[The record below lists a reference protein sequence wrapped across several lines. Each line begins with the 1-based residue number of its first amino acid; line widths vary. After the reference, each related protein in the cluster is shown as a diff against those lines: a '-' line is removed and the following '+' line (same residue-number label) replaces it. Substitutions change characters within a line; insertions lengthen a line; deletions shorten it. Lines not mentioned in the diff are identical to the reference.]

1 MKKFNTIIFDMDG
14 TLLNTIGDIA
24 DSVNYILKKYGYSLR
39 TYEEIISFVGNGS
52 ERLMELSLPNGRN
65 NPNFEMYLEEYK
77 EYYLENNN
85 IKTSP
90 YEGIMEL
97 LKELSERNYKLAIVS
112 NKNDENIKSL
122 NKIYF
127 GDYIKTAIGQSKDV
141 KRKPAPDM
149 VYSVLYELNSDI
161 ENAVY
166 IGDSEVDIYTAKN
179 ANMHCVS
186 VCWGFRDKEYLKEQG
201 AEYLIDE
208 PYELL
213 EFLGEEHV
221 MKGATV

>member
-1 MKKFNTIIFDMDG
+1 MKKYNTIIFDMDG

-24 DSVNYILKKYGYSLR
+24 DSVNYILKKYGYPLR
-39 TYEEIISFVGNGS
+39 TFEEILSFVGNGS
-52 ERLMELSLPNGRN
+52 ERLMELSLPEGRN
-65 NPNFEMYLEEYK
+65 TSNFNKYLEEYK
-77 EYYLENNN
+77 IYYLENNN
-85 IKTSP
+85 NKTSP

-97 LKELSERNYKLAIVS
+97 LKELFEKNYKLAIVS

-127 GDYIKTAIGQSKDV
+127 GDYIKIAIGQSKDV

-149 VYSVLYELNSDI
+149 VFNALDELNSDI

-166 IGDSEVDIYTAKN
+166 VGDSEVDILTAKN
-179 ANMHCVS
+179 ANMNCVS
-186 VCWGFRDKEYLKEQG
+186 VCWGFRDKQFLKEQG

-208 PYELL
+208 PYELI
-213 EFLGEEHV
+213 EFLCEESV
-221 MKGATV
+221 SEGAAV